1 MPQEPAENPFGGAYN
16 HWLKEEFARE
26 DELAAMKKTAD
37 TAKGTMEYGCLG
49 DGPVVLGLH
58 GMPGGYDQGLYGY
71 EWIADAGFTLLAPS
85 RPGYLGTPLSTGKT
99 YPEMAD
105 AFAALLDTLDIETVA
120 VVTMSGGGPPGY
132 EFAIRHPDRISALVA
147 IDSIVLQCRMPADF
161 SGLSEALYLSAPGQS
176 LFSFFSKHFPKQ
188 TMHELIK
195 SNSVLTSEEI
205 DEQVEAA
212 MKDPAQMAMLLRI
225 IRSMSDYAKRKD
237 GVENDI
243 ELFTH
248 LSPMPIETIRCPSL
262 IVHGTHDNLLFY
274 QAVHARDTIPGA
286 AHIWVPGGS
295 HFGAWIS
302 PDAHAVQEEIV
313 RFLQVHS
320 TEY

>member
-1 MPQEPAENPFGGAYN
+1 MPQETAGDEFGTDYKQ
-16 HWLKEEFARE
+16 WLKEEFARE
-26 DELAAMKKTAD
+26 DEFIEMRQTAE
-37 TAKGTMEYGCLG
+37 TARGTIEYAVLG

-58 GMPGGYDQGLYGY
+58 GMPGGYDQALFGY
-71 EWIADAGFTLLAPS
+71 DWIADAGFKLVAPS
-85 RPGYLGTPLSTGKT
+85 RPGYLGTPLMTGRT

-105 AFAALLDTLDIETVA
+105 AFAALLDELNIEKAA

-132 EFAIRHPDRISALVA
+132 EFAIRHPDRVSALVA
-147 IDSIVLQCRMPADF
+147 IDSIVLKCRMPADF
-161 SGLSEALYLSAPGQS
+161 NAVSEALYLSSPGQS
-176 LFSFFSKHFPKQ
+176 LFSFFSKHFPKK

-205 DEQVEAA
+205 DEQVEVA
-212 MKDPAQMAMLLRI
+212 MKDPAQMGMLLRI
-225 IRSMSDYAKRKD
+225 IRSMSDYSKRKD

-243 ELFTH
+243 EMFTN
-248 LSPMPIETIRCPSL
+248 LSDMAIEKITCPSL

-286 AHIWVPGGS
+286 ESIWVPGGS

-302 PDAHAVQEEIV
+302 PHAHQVQEQV
-313 RFLQVHS
+313 LGFLKEHCR
-320 TEY
+320 E

>member
-1 MPQEPAENPFGGAYN
+1 MPGESADTAYGIGYN
-16 HWLKEEFARE
+16 EWLKKEFDREE
-26 DELAAMKKTAD
+26 ELVTMRGTVK
-37 TAKGTMEYGCLG
+37 TAKGTMEYGCIG
-49 DGPVVLGLH
+49 EGPVVLGLH
-58 GMPGGYDQGLYGY
+58 GMPGGYDQGLFGY
-71 EWIADAGFTLLAPS
+71 DWIADAGFTLIAPS

-105 AFAALLDTLDIETVA
+105 ALAALLDTLDIDKVA

-147 IDSIVLQCRMPADF
+147 IDSIVLECRMPADF
-161 SGLSEALYLSAPGQS
+161 NGLSEALYLSAPGQS

-212 MKDPAQMAMLLRI
+212 MKDPAQMGMLLRI
-225 IRSMSDYAKRKD
+225 INSMSDYSKRKE

-243 ELFTH
+243 EQFTH
-248 LSPMPIETIRCPSL
+248 LSPMPIETIQCPSL

-286 AHIWVPGGS
+286 EQIWVPKGS

-302 PDAHAVQEEIV
+302 PHARDVQEGII
-313 RFLQVHS
+313 RFLKMHC
-320 TEY
+320 TE